1 MTLIIIY
8 VPILHLDNTMNK
20 KCNKTKLNFE
30 RRDSERLRDQGVEK
44 RPIDPKHSAL
54 RNKSLRTSTSTE
66 RTIEH

>member
-1 MTLIIIY
+1 
-8 VPILHLDNTMNK
+8 MNK